1 MTGSLLYYQDSAA
14 GPAHSRCS
22 IDLQNEG
29 HPDKVWQATDDV
41 TLDLRETDGRWI
53 TVTEKS
59 KQEEAMEGA
68 E

>member
-1 MTGSLLYYQDSAA
+1 M
-14 GPAHSRCS
+14 
-22 IDLQNEG
+22 QNEG